1 MRLFIA
7 LDLDATIREKIAR
20 FLDGVRG
27 FSPDARWVR
36 PESLHITLKF
46 IGQMPDENLPQV
58 ISALQTIHASAFE
71 IHVREYG
78 FFPTP
83 KAPRVFWIGI
93 QAGSQLQSLAA
104 AIDSQ
109 MATLGVPG
117 EEHPFSPHLT
127 LARRVGGSGAP
138 RKDKNDGPNQSF
150 ARLQEKLT
158 VISALDFGTMTAR
171 KFFLYQSEL
180 SHNGSRYTKLF
191 DFPLT

>member
-36 PESLHITLKF
+36 PESLHVTLKF

-58 ISALQTIHASAFE
+58 ISTLQQIKANAFE
-71 IHVREYG
+71 IHIAGYG
-78 FFPTP
+78 FFPTH

-93 QAGSQLQSLAA
+93 QAESQLPSLAA
-104 AIDSQ
+104 TIDDQ
-109 MATLGVPG
+109 MAKLGVPR

-127 LARRVGGSGAP
+127 LARRAGGSGAP
-138 RKDKNDGPNQSF
+138 RKEKNDRPNQSF

-158 VISALDFGTMTAR
+158 AMSALDFGAMTAR

-180 SHNGSRYTKLF
+180 SHTGSRYTKLF